1 MLIRIVNSFAV
12 IAVVGSALVMGLI
25 LYDFLITK
33 QTVAR
38 QIVEQKSELVSI
50 ELDKFFMPLKQVSLT
65 LRGHLMIPEIQTFD
79 RKATNLFF
87 IPIITEYTQISSV
100 GLAERSGYE
109 LDILPDPE
117 VGYWLNR
124 EVYVDEWGMIERW
137 TRWKLTDSLLL
148 VDSWENPLL
157 TDPRERMWF
166 SKVINKADSELY
178 WTEPYVYNTTGN
190 IGITASMRYS
200 IRDDN
205 QDFRI
210 LALDIT
216 LTDLTTFSQ
225 NLNLSIEDEVYIL
238 TGNRDMIIGLPEK
251 YADMDMDDLHHS
263 LLSDPYEFGNNA
275 LVQLMELNSE
285 EMVTFNS
292 DGARWWGKLERYL
305 ITSDQYLVVATLI
318 SEKDFSSRIDRT
330 RNLMWVGF
338 VFILSLST
346 LLLRNNKKL
355 RSFGNELVKKN
366 NQISAQKQ
374 HLLSE
379 VHHRVKNNLAIM
391 SALMELENMMIDD
404 PVTNKVLSLIQS
416 RILSM
421 SAVHEILY
429 KTDEY
434 NRILIQEIMPGIIG
448 YFSKKNPSITISC
461 KNKVQPVK
469 INVNQ
474 ALTFALLM
482 NELFHYMAKSSRI
495 TTSDADTNWEVL
507 CNVITEGDQIF
518 ADIESNFHLDF
529 KMRTD
534 EIGFELIQVLLQQL
548 EATMETD
555 ELPNGVRWR
564 IAFQLDDK
572 KGITSDRYTFDDE

>member
-1 MLIRIVNSFAV
+1 
-12 IAVVGSALVMGLI
+12 
-25 LYDFLITK
+25 
-33 QTVAR
+33 
-38 QIVEQKSELVSI
+38 
-50 ELDKFFMPLKQVSLT
+50 
-65 LRGHLMIPEIQTFD
+65 
-79 RKATNLFF
+79 
-87 IPIITEYTQISSV
+87 
-100 GLAERSGYE
+100 
-109 LDILPDPE
+109 
-117 VGYWLNR
+117 
-124 EVYVDEWGMIERW
+124 
-137 TRWKLTDSLLL
+137 
-148 VDSWENPLL
+148 
-157 TDPRERMWF
+157 
-166 SKVINKADSELY
+166 
-178 WTEPYVYNTTGN
+178 
-190 IGITASMRYS
+190 
-200 IRDDN
+200 
-205 QDFRI
+205 
-210 LALDIT
+210 
-216 LTDLTTFSQ
+216 
-225 NLNLSIEDEVYIL
+225 
-238 TGNRDMIIGLPEK
+238 
-251 YADMDMDDLHHS
+251 
-263 LLSDPYEFGNNA
+263 
-275 LVQLMELNSE
+275 
-285 EMVTFNS
+285 MVTFNS

-482 NELFHYMAKSSRI
+482 NELFHYMAKSSSI

-507 CNVITEGDQIF
+507 CNVFTEGDQIF

-534 EIGFELIQVLLQQL
+534 EIGFQLIQVLLQQL